1 LGVRL
6 RREFAVGEIGVIHV
20 LRVDAG
26 RWWSVPGRP
35 GDGERGGRSYDD
47 VSHPFAAQ
55 AVFRGQVTL
64 ASRHELRE
72 TLAAD
77 IEAQKR
83 VLACQGSLSPAGGGE
98 VDWVVDVVG
107 RLVRSRSDPDD
118 EEAARLLR
126 AVQDVRARDAALL
139 SVSRETAS
147 EHLRVWS
154 GLLRRAPGA
163 QVPTVA
169 VLTAFAAWQSGQG
182 ALAWCALDR
191 CLEVEPT
198 HALARGLAECLSRAV
213 PPSAW
218 REIADLSTG
227 ESDGR

>member
-1 LGVRL
+1 
-6 RREFAVGEIGVIHV
+6 
-20 LRVDAG
+20 
-26 RWWSVPGRP
+26 
-35 GDGERGGRSYDD
+35 
-47 VSHPFAAQ
+47 
-55 AVFRGQVTL
+55 
-64 ASRHELRE
+64 
-72 TLAAD
+72 
-77 IEAQKR
+77 
-83 VLACQGSLSPAGGGE
+83 
-98 VDWVVDVVG
+98 VVG